1 MLQHFGMRSESSS
14 SGAAGIALL
23 QAAAA
28 SGDPFRLV
36 LLDWLMPGMDGI
48 QTARQIHDNAAALG
62 GVPAVLMITAG
73 SYEKIIEKLS
83 AVGLDH
89 VLAKPVSESSLHDAL
104 LEVLLGTTLAD
115 AHRQNREQKRELQ
128 YDFSGIRH
136 ARVLLVDDV
145 ELNRVVA
152 LAFLRQA
159 GIKAEIAVHGREAVQ
174 KVANNDYDLVL
185 MDIQMPVL
193 DGLAATREIRSY
205 SDPRFARLP
214 IVAMTAHA
222 MSGDRERS
230 LEAGMNDHLVKPI
243 DPDALFAAL
252 LRWIPARSATAIGD
266 AAIPPTERSAEAEER
281 EIPIS
286 IPLLD
291 GIDTARGLVNH
302 LRRPALYRQILQG
315 FSREF
320 GSTADDIAEALAQDD
335 WVSARRLAHS
345 LKSAAATIGALE
357 LSHCAKLLE
366 ERYAEQAPADREFPP
381 LVAALRRVLNTLAA
395 WADSEHSE
403 NSHRARQPS
412 QEAAASVS
420 PEVQLALI
428 ERLELLLKN
437 DDAAA
442 GRLFAEIK
450 AGLPDPRQ
458 QDDLCLLRELID
470 DIEYEAALTVLA
482 RLRTSLAGP
491 AQ

>member
-1 MLQHFGMRSESSS
+1 
-14 SGAAGIALL
+14 
-23 QAAAA
+23 
-28 SGDPFRLV
+28 
-36 LLDWLMPGMDGI
+36 
-48 QTARQIHDNAAALG
+48 
-62 GVPAVLMITAG
+62 
-73 SYEKIIEKLS
+73 
-83 AVGLDH
+83 
-89 VLAKPVSESSLHDAL
+89 
-104 LEVLLGTTLAD
+104 VLLGATLAD
-115 AHRQNREQKRELQ
+115 AHRQNREQKREQ
-128 YDFSGIRH
+128 HYDFSGIRH

-159 GIKAEIAVHGREAVQ
+159 GIKAEIAVNGREAVQ

-266 AAIPPTERSAEAEER
+266 AEVPPTERSAEAEER

-345 LKSAAATIGALE
+345 LKSAAATNGALE

-381 LVAALRRVLNTLAA
+381 LVVALRRVLNTLAA

-403 NSHRARQPS
+403 NSHRARQPT
-412 QEAAASVS
+412 QEAAALVS

>member
-1 MLQHFGMRSESSS
+1 MLHHFGMRAETSS

-23 QAAAA
+23 KTAAA
-28 SGDPFRLV
+28 SGDPFQLV

-48 QTARQIHDNAAALG
+48 QTARQMRDDAAVLG

-73 SYEKIIEKLS
+73 SYEKVIEKLS

-104 LEVLLGTTLAD
+104 LEVLLGAPLAD
-115 AHRQNREQKRELQ
+115 AHRKNRDQKCERQ
-128 YDFSGIRH
+128 YDFSGIRN

-159 GIKAEIAVHGREAVQ
+159 GIKADIAVHGRDAVQ
-174 KVANNDYDLVL
+174 KIVQNDYDLVL
-185 MDIQMPVL
+185 MDIQMPEL
-193 DGLAATREIRSY
+193 DGLAATREIRSN
-205 SDPRFARLP
+205 SDPRFAKLP

-230 LEAGMNDHLVKPI
+230 LDAGMNDHLIKPI

-252 LRWIPARSATAIGD
+252 LRWIPPHHAVGDDVALRAERTNEADATP
-266 AAIPPTERSAEAEER
+266 IPA
-281 EIPIS
+281 
-286 IPLLD
+286 LD

-302 LRRPALYRQILQG
+302 LRRPALYRQILNG
-315 FSREF
+315 FNQEF
-320 GSTADDIAEALAQDD
+320 GATADDIAEALSQGDFIG
-335 WVSARRLAHS
+335 ARRLAHS

-357 LSHCAKLLE
+357 LSHCAKQLE

-381 LVAALRRVLNTLAA
+381 LVLALRRVVTTLAA
-395 WADSEHSE
+395 WADSERSP
-403 NSHRARQPS
+403 RLAS
-412 QEAAASVS
+412 QAKEVAKNVAAPVDR
-420 PEVQLALI
+420 EVQRALI

-442 GRLFAEIK
+442 GRLLAEIK
-450 AGLPDPRQ
+450 AGLPGPRH
-458 QDDLCLLRELID
+458 QDDLRLLRDLID
-470 DIEYEAALTVLA
+470 DIEYEAALGVLS
-482 RLRTSLAGP
+482 RLRSTLTAP
-491 AQ
+491 AP